1 MIASANNINL
11 TNHKNMKSHF
21 LICYLALLGSVLFC
35 GTAAAQQ
42 KLSKKEAKK
51 VMTGVWQ
58 MTGANYNASQSVVIK
73 MYLADGSYEMT
84 RTFPQ
89 RNQSLTLQKGTWK
102 IVKPGILEER
112 TTFNIM
118 HNPKDKKEKSRVAFE
133 IIDDDHMVIIWK
145 DEVTGMSGKEAY
157 TRVSQ

>member
-1 MIASANNINL
+1 M
-11 TNHKNMKSHF
+11 HKNMKKSL
-21 LICYLALLGSVLFC
+21 LICCLALLGSVLFC

-58 MTGANYNASQSVVIK
+58 MTGANYSAHNQAVVIK
-73 MYLADGSYEMT
+73 MYLSDGSYEMT
-84 RTFPQ
+84 RTIPQ
-89 RNQSLTLQKGTWK
+89 RGQRVTMQKGTWK
-102 IVKPGILEER
+102 IAKPGILEEC

-118 HNPKDKKEKSRVAFE
+118 HNPNNKKEKSRVAFE
-133 IIDDDHMVIIWK
+133 FTDNDHMTIIWK

-157 TRVSQ
+157 TRVRQ